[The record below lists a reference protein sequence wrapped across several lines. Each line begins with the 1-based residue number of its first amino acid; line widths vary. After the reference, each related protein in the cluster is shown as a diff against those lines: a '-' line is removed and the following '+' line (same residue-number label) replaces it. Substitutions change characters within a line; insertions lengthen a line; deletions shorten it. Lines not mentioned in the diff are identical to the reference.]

1 MSRAKSVLLS
11 LVVVLVVGVVMV
23 SSASGAISF
32 VWKVGGAELKAGE
45 SKGYTINNDGK
56 IFDLTW
62 SIAGVAVLMLSN
74 KIKVE
79 PGAKIIGGKPG
90 TNEETV
96 VFENVTVDNPAGCTV
111 ESLPEPVVGIVR
123 TRPLLTLIVEGQ
135 SGGRGNG
142 EPLILFEPKEG
153 TTFTTMRFLNATG
166 KTCPVNLAEGSIEG
180 NILGLPLPQ
189 KTEVVQGNLVF
200 ESVTKEYLVASGGV
214 VRTAGLKF
222 AGNTVTLTGL
232 TLVLLESG
240 QAFGAF

>member
-135 SGGRGNG
+135 SGGRGN
-142 EPLILFEPKEG
+142 
-153 TTFTTMRFLNATG
+153 
-166 KTCPVNLAEGSIEG
+166 
-180 NILGLPLPQ
+180 
-189 KTEVVQGNLVF
+189 
-200 ESVTKEYLVASGGV
+200 
-214 VRTAGLKF
+214 
-222 AGNTVTLTGL
+222 
-232 TLVLLESG
+232 
-240 QAFGAF
+240 